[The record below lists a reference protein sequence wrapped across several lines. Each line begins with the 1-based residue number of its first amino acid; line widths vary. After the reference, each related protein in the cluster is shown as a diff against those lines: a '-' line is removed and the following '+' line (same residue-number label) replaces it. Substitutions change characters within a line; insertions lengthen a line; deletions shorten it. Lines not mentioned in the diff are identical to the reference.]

1 MLFLF
6 NDVLLDLGDA
16 RDRLISCGCPV
27 GYTDLMKMTPP
38 QVLSVVRATMFKFPQ
53 FPREKPDKALALS
66 ALIQI
71 KSGAN
76 AMLCVKTPT
85 ATQPV
90 ELPVRLAE
98 VALPVLGQLATLRK
112 EGTLTPAAID
122 QVVWMAA

>member
-16 RDRLISCGCPV
+16 RDRLIASGCPV
-27 GYTDLMKMTPP
+27 GYTDLLRMTPP
-38 QVLSVVRATMFKFPQ
+38 QVMGVVRSTIFSFPQ
-53 FPREKPDKALALS
+53 FPREKPDKALALA
-66 ALIQI
+66 ALVQL

-76 AMLCVKTPT
+76 ALLCVSPPQ
-85 ATQPV
+85 ATDPV
-90 ELPVRLAE
+90 QLQVRLAE

>member
-16 RDRLISCGCPV
+16 RDRLIASGCPL
-27 GYTDLMKMTPP
+27 GYTDLIRMTPP
-38 QVLSVVRATMFKFPQ
+38 KVMSVVRDTIFKFPQ
-53 FPREKPDKALALS
+53 FPRERPDKALALV
-66 ALIQI
+66 ALVQI
-71 KSGAN
+71 KTGAN
-76 AMLCVKTPT
+76 AMLCVRPPQ